1 MFRVRMAQVMYSTA
15 TVERDIAK
23 IEASAKLSLIRYDLG
38 EVQSRKADLAK
49 LVRDDGQLARDLTA
63 DERSFIRNEQL
74 LCTID
79 FRYWLTRYAS
89 LLLDQGGL
97 GSFAEPWESQEILL
111 RVIASLEDAMVDAAG
126 RGESV
131 DGILIFLHKARQLGA
146 TAIARAISMHSMLSR
161 KHTRAMAA
169 SVDDDKVLELY
180 DRDKI
185 ILDNLPFYLRP
196 SVGFDEKAQHI
207 FFDRLGSRVIYQLG
221 TQKSGLGQGRQFDCT
236 HLTECAS
243 WPYPGII
250 EHDWMP
256 TIPQSL
262 RAFALLEST
271 AQGRGNWW
279 HQQIQKL
286 QKHRLRRWNL
296 VFIPWYAEIK
306 KYRATAPP
314 EWSPSEEAMQHG
326 QRVYETSHRY
336 VGRQV
341 VLSREQLY
349 WWQSTR
355 DEYYLSNNL
364 AVFYTNY
371 CATIEESFQHR
382 EKSAFSYEAL
392 EHFRQRVEDARP
404 YRIDTVKVE
413 A

>member
-1 MFRVRMAQVMYSTA
+1 MYSTR
-15 TVERDIAK
+15 TVEAAQAK
-23 IEASAKLSLIRYDLG
+23 VESAHKLTLVRYPIS
-38 EVQSRKADLAK
+38 EVQQRKLDLSK
-49 LVRDDGQLARDLTA
+49 LVKDDQSGLTRDLKP
-63 DERSFIRNEQL
+63 DERAFIRNEQL

-97 GSFAEPWESQEILL
+97 GSFSAPWESQEILL
-111 RVIASLEDAMVDAAG
+111 KVIADLEDQMVDAAA

-146 TAIARAISMHSMLSR
+146 TAIARAISVHSMAAR

-169 SVDDDKVLELY
+169 SVDEDKVLELY
-180 DRDKI
+180 DRDKL

-207 FFDRLGSRVIYQLG
+207 FFDKLGSRVIYQLG
-221 TQKSGLGQGRQFDCT
+221 TQKSGLGQGRQFDVT

-279 HQQIQKL
+279 HQSIQKL
-286 QKHRLRRWNL
+286 QKHRLRRWHL
-296 VFIPWYAEIK
+296 VFIPWYAEVK
-306 KYRATAPP
+306 KYRATPP
-314 EWSPSEEAMQHG
+314 TDWQPSEEAMQHA
-326 QRVYETSHRY
+326 QRVHETSARY
-336 VGRQV
+336 VGRDV
-341 VLSREQLY
+341 MLTPEQLY

-382 EKSAFSYEAL
+382 QKSAFSYESL
-392 EHFRQRVEDARP
+392 EHYRQRVEEGTS
-404 YRIDTVKVE
+404 YRIDTVTIN
-413 A
+413 ASA

>member
-1 MFRVRMAQVMYSTA
+1 MFSQKTI
-15 TVERDIAK
+15 ERDQSRVEAATKLTLNRYSIA
-23 IEASAKLSLIRYDLG
+23 
-38 EVQSRKADLAK
+38 EVQTRKADFK
-49 LVRDDGQLARDLTA
+49 RLVKDDGTLSRDLNM
-63 DERSFIRNEQL
+63 DEKAFIRNEQL
-74 LCTID
+74 LCMID
-79 FRYWLTRYAS
+79 FRYWLQRYAS
-89 LLLDQGGL
+89 LLMDQGGL

-111 RVIASLEDAMVDAAG
+111 RVIAAIEDEMFEMAL
-126 RGESV
+126 RGDSV

-146 TAIARAISMHSMLSR
+146 TAIARAISCHSMLS
-161 KHTRAMAA
+161 KEHTRAMAA
-169 SVDDDKVLELY
+169 SVDEDKVLELY
-180 DRDKI
+180 DRDKLI
-185 ILDNLPFYLRP
+185 IDNLPFYLRP

-207 FFDRLGSRVIYQLG
+207 FFDKLGSRVIYQLG
-221 TQKSGLGQGRQFDCT
+221 TQKSGLGQGRQFDVT

-279 HQQIQKL
+279 HQQIKKL
-286 QKHRLRRWNL
+286 QEHRLRRWHL
-296 VFIPWYAEIK
+296 VFIPWYAEVK
-306 KYRATAPP
+306 KYRATPP
-314 EWSPSEEAMQHG
+314 TDWNPSDEAMAHAK
-326 QRVYETSHRY
+326 RVWETSSKY
-336 VGRQV
+336 VGKET

-382 EKSAFSYEAL
+382 TKSAFGYDTLEYYRARTHEGTSYRLDL
-392 EHFRQRVEDARP
+392 ETA
-404 YRIDTVKVE
+404 
-413 A
+413 

>member
-1 MFRVRMAQVMYSTA
+1 MYSVK
-15 TVERDIAK
+15 TVEAAQSRIESASKLKLTRYEIA
-23 IEASAKLSLIRYDLG
+23 
-38 EVQSRKADLAK
+38 EVHQRKADLLK
-49 LVRDDGQLARDLTA
+49 LVKDGGSLIRDLSA
-63 DERSFIRNEQL
+63 DERSFIRSEQL

-79 FRYWLTRYAS
+79 FRYWLTRYAH

-97 GSFAEPWESQEILL
+97 GSFDQPWESQEIIL
-111 RVIASLEDAMVDAAG
+111 RVIADLEDKMVDQAA

-146 TAIARAISMHSMLSR
+146 TALARAISVHSMLAR

-169 SVDDDKVLELY
+169 SVDEDKVLELY
-180 DRDKI
+180 DRDKL

-207 FFDRLGSRVIYQLG
+207 FFDKLGSRVIYQLG
-221 TQKSGLGQGRQFDCT
+221 TQKSGLGQGRQFDVT

-256 TIPQSL
+256 TVPQSL

-279 HQQIQKL
+279 HQSIQKL
-286 QKHRLRRWNL
+286 QKHRLRRWSL
-296 VFIPWYAEIK
+296 VFIPWYAERA
-306 KYRATAPP
+306 KYRATPP
-314 EWSPSEEAMQHG
+314 LDWTPSDEAMQHA
-326 QRVYETSHRY
+326 QRVHESSARY
-336 VGRQV
+336 VGRDV
-341 VLSREQLY
+341 YLTPEQLY

-364 AVFYTNY
+364 AIFYTNY

-382 EKSAFSYEAL
+382 QKSAFGFDVL
-392 EHFRQRVEDARP
+392 EHYRQRQEDGVG
-404 YRIDTVKVE
+404 YRIDTV
-413 A
+413 ALNAA

>member
-1 MFRVRMAQVMYSTA
+1 MFSAR
-15 TVERDIAK
+15 TVERNV
-23 IEASAKLSLIRYDLG
+23 AKLADAGIRLQRYDIPV
-38 EVQSRKADLAK
+38 VQQRKDDLAA
-49 LVRDDGQLARDLTA
+49 LVADDGTFKRNLSH
-63 DERSFIRNEQL
+63 DEKAFIANEQRM
-74 LCTID
+74 CAID
-79 FRYWLTRYAS
+79 FSYWLTRYAS

-97 GSFAEPWESQEILL
+97 GAFAEPWESQLILL
-111 RVIASLEDAMVDAAG
+111 RVIARLEDEMMDAHA
-126 RGESV
+126 RNEPV
-131 DGILIFLHKARQLGA
+131 DGICIFLHKARQLGA
-146 TAIARAISMHSMLSR
+146 TALARAICVHAMCAR

-180 DRDKI
+180 DRDKL

-196 SVGFDEKAQHI
+196 SIGFDEKAQHI
-207 FFDRLGSRVIYQLG
+207 FLDKLGSRVIYQLG
-221 TQKSGLGQGRQFDCT
+221 TQKSGLGQGRQFDVS

-243 WPYPGII
+243 WPYPGVI

-279 HQQIQKL
+279 HSQIKKL
-286 QKHRLRRWNL
+286 EQHRLRRWHL
-296 VFIPWYAEIK
+296 VFIPWYAEER
-306 KYRATAPP
+306 KYRATPP
-314 EWSPSEEAMQHG
+314 ADWKPSDEAMAHA
-326 QRVYETSHRY
+326 QRVYETSPRY
-336 VGRQV
+336 VGKQV
-341 VLSREQLY
+341 MLSREKLY

-355 DEYYLSNNL
+355 DDYYASNNL

-382 EKSAFSYEAL
+382 EKGMFSFEVL
-392 EHFRQRVEDARP
+392 EYYRQRVFDGIS
-404 YRIDTVKVE
+404 YRIDTVKV

>member
-1 MFRVRMAQVMYSTA
+1 VYSTS
-15 TVERDIAK
+15 TVERSQSRL
-23 IEASAKLSLIRYDLG
+23 EAAAKLSLHRHDIH
-38 EVQSRKADLAK
+38 EVQSRKADLQRLVK
-49 LVRDDGQLARDLTA
+49 LDGTLLRDLNA
-63 DERSFIRNEQL
+63 DEKAFVRNEQL

-97 GSFAEPWESQEILL
+97 GAFSSPWESQEILL
-111 RVIASLEDAMVDAAG
+111 RFIAQLEDEMVEKAA
-126 RGESV
+126 RGEAV
-131 DGILIFLHKARQLGA
+131 DGILIFLHKSRQLGA
-146 TAIARAISMHSMLSR
+146 TAIARAISVHSMLAR

-169 SVDDDKVLELY
+169 SVDEDKVLELY
-180 DRDKI
+180 DRDKL

-196 SVGFDEKAQHI
+196 SIGFDEKAQHI
-207 FFDRLGSRVIYQLG
+207 FLDRLGSRVIYQLG
-221 TQKSGLGQGRQFDCT
+221 TQKSGLGQGRQFDVT

-279 HQQIQKL
+279 HQSVQKL

-296 VFIPWYAEIK
+296 VFIPWYAELK
-306 KYRATAPP
+306 KYRATPP
-314 EWSPSEEAMQHG
+314 VDWQPSEEAMKHG
-326 QRVYETSHRY
+326 QRVYETSARY

-341 VLSREQLY
+341 VLTKEQLY

-355 DEYYLSNNL
+355 DEYYLGNNL

-371 CATIEESFQHR
+371 CATIEESFQFR
-382 EKSAFSYEAL
+382 TKSAFSFDVL
-392 EHFRQRVEDARP
+392 EH
-404 YRIDTVKVE
+404 YRHRLTEGESYKIETVTLN
-413 A
+413 AA

>member
-1 MFRVRMAQVMYSTA
+1 MYSNKTIQRDQDRIEQA
-15 TVERDIAK
+15 TRLTLMRYELGDVTQR
-23 IEASAKLSLIRYDLG
+23 KLDLVKG
-38 EVQSRKADLAK
+38 QPRELTPSEKA
-49 LVRDDGQLARDLTA
+49 
-63 DERSFIRNEQL
+63 FIRNEQL
-74 LCTID
+74 LCMID

-89 LLLDQGGL
+89 LLMDQGGL
-97 GSFAEPWESQEILL
+97 GTFASPWESQEILL
-111 RVIASLEDAMVDAAG
+111 KVIADLEDLMVDAAA
-126 RGESV
+126 RGEQV

-146 TAIARAISMHSMLSR
+146 TAIARAISVHAMTAR
-161 KHTRAMAA
+161 QHTRAMAA
-169 SVDDDKVLELY
+169 SIDDDKVLELY

-185 ILDNLPFYLRP
+185 IIDNLPFYLRP
-196 SVGFDEKAQHI
+196 SIGFDEKAQHI
-207 FFDRLGSRVIYQLG
+207 FFDKLGSRVIYQLG
-221 TQKSGLGQGRQFDCT
+221 TQKSGLGQGRQFDVT

-243 WPYPGII
+243 WPYPGVI

-279 HQQIQKL
+279 HQQIKKL
-286 QKHRLRRWNL
+286 TEHRLRRWHL
-296 VFIPWYAEIK
+296 VFIPWYAELK
-306 KYRATAPP
+306 KYRATPP
-314 EWSPSEEAMQHG
+314 LDWTPSDEAMAHA
-326 QRVYETSHRY
+326 QRVYETSAKY

-341 VLSREQLY
+341 MLSREQLY

-382 EKSAFSYEAL
+382 EKSAFSFECL
-392 EHFRQRVEDARP
+392 EHYRQRATDGTS
-404 YRIDTVKVE
+404 YRIQQENV

>member
-1 MFRVRMAQVMYSTA
+1 MFSAK
-15 TVERDIAK
+15 TVERDTRRLHDSIG
-23 IEASAKLSLIRYDLG
+23 LTLTRYDISTVNNRV
-38 EVQSRKADLAK
+38 EDLNK
-49 LVRDDGQLARDLTA
+49 LVNDDGSFKRTFTP
-63 DERSFIRNEQL
+63 DERAFIRNEQS
-74 LCTID
+74 LCAID
-79 FRYWLTRYAS
+79 FRYWLERYAH

-97 GSFAEPWESQEILL
+97 GAFSDPWESQLILL
-111 RVIASLEDAMVDAAG
+111 RLIAALEDEMVDAAS
-126 RGESV
+126 RGEPV

-146 TAIARAISMHSMLSR
+146 TALARAICVHAMLSK
-161 KHTRAMAA
+161 KHTRVMAA

-180 DRDKI
+180 DRDKL

-207 FFDRLGSRVIYQLG
+207 FLDRLGSRVIYQLG
-221 TQKSGLGQGRQFDCT
+221 TQKSGLGQGRQFDVS

-279 HQQIQKL
+279 HMQIKKL
-286 QKHRLRRWNL
+286 EQHRLRRWHL
-296 VFIPWYAEIK
+296 VFIPWYAEER
-306 KYRATAPP
+306 KYRATPP
-314 EWSPSEEAMQHG
+314 VDWKPSEEAMAHA
-326 QRVYETSHRY
+326 QRVYETSARY

-341 VLSREQLY
+341 MLSREKLY

-355 DEYYLSNNL
+355 DDYYTSNNL
-364 AVFYTNY
+364 SVFYTNY

-382 EKSAFSYEAL
+382 EKGLFSYECL
-392 EHFRQRVEDARP
+392 EYYRQHVHDGIS
-404 YRIDTVKVE
+404 YRIETQKV